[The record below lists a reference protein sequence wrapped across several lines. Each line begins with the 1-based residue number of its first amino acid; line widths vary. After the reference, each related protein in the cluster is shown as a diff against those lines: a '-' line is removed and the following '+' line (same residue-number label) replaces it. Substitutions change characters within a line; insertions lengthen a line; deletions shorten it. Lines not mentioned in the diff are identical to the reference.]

1 MRMEGFRHKKLD
13 EKSELQEEKRAL
25 MPPVDDKHRKSPNW
39 LLRLVGAR

>member
-13 EKSELQEEKRAL
+13 AKSELQEEKRAL
-25 MPPVDDKHRKSPNW
+25 MPPVDENTKSRNW